1 MSAGVFA
8 LSQCGGAT
16 VDAAHEDILIAVLVG
31 ENAAGRGD
39 ALNIGQARL
48 VRVLTQVPD
57 NLPKADEGVIVQE
70 RGAVTAVL
78 PNQFFKGI
86 PRNFICNEDAECAT
100 GKNDFSNMTAD
111 TDIVPYMEFVVIG
124 IGETCVEAFLC
135 HFICVSHFN
144 TLLFRNWCKQKADSS
159 EDESAHCSQ
168 NYELCER
175 NLSEFNGIYRTTMI
189 LFSSQ

>member
-1 MSAGVFA
+1 MGCLMVMCLFSLPKFVGTQQVVCHCYGITRVVVSAGVFA

-100 GKNDFSNMTAD
+100 GKNDFYR
-111 TDIVPYMEFVVIG
+111 IV
-124 IGETCVEAFLC
+124 L
-135 HFICVSHFN
+135 IC
-144 TLLFRNWCKQKADSS
+144 
-159 EDESAHCSQ
+159 SASIILTSQ
-168 NYELCER
+168 A
-175 NLSEFNGIYRTTMI
+175 I
-189 LFSSQ
+189 